1 MNKEQEKPKIFC
13 DECEGEIEINK
24 NTLADERI
32 EMHKL
37 DKEAVLRLTYLQCP
51 HCGRVYPIMLDDK
64 RTLYYLGKAQK
75 SRGGSGAAKA
85 VQQLKNTRQELASK
99 WINGV
104 YTLAGRVYV
113 FEGLCKKDI
122 EQN

>member
-1 MNKEQEKPKIFC
+1 MNKEQENPKIFC

-32 EMHKL
+32 EIHKL

-51 HCGRVYPIMLDDK
+51 HCGHMYPIMLDDK

-75 SRGGSGAAKA
+75 TRGGSGAAKA
-85 VQQLKNTRQELASK
+85 VQQLKNARQELASK

-113 FEGLCKKDI
+113 FEGLCKKDT
-122 EQN
+122 E

>member
-1 MNKEQEKPKIFC
+1 MSEYKIEC
-13 DECEGEIEINK
+13 DECKQEIPMTPD
-24 NTLADERI
+24 TLTDERI

-51 HCGRVYPIMLDDK
+51 HCGQVYPIMLDDK

-85 VQQLKNTRQELASK
+85 VQQLKNARQELASK

-113 FEGLCKKDI
+113 FEGLCKKDT
-122 EQN
+122 E